1 MRPRPLS
8 GSRPVWRFSTP
19 SKTRSPARARARAA
33 CLRGRDVF
41 RSEKSALQPTTP
53 SLSACHCFQE
63 RQRRRTRVWTC
74 SPRLARAMVR
84 DSSGRERK
92 IQKTR
97 RAQLQL
103 GEFRSRSSPSAV
115 APKSTCASSPP
126 RATRPPTP
134 LPICARACALAD
146 RPARAWPCSQ
156 DDAAR
161 RRLQIAFHNSRRL
174 YFRNE
179 ARRSGPADPTPR
191 GHYS

>member
-1 MRPRPLS
+1 MA
-8 GSRPVWRFSTP
+8 FHNAAKDTF
-19 SKTRSPARARARAA
+19 ACARARAA
-33 CLRGRDVF
+33 RLRGRDVF
-41 RSEKSALQPTTP
+41 RSEKSALQPTHS
-53 SLSACHCFQE
+53 SLSACHSLQE
-63 RQRRRTRVWTC
+63 PALRRTRVWTC
-74 SPRLARAMVR
+74 SPRLARAVVR

-92 IQKTR
+92 IPKIR
-97 RAQLQL
+97 RTQLQL

-161 RRLQIAFHNSRRL
+161 RRLQIAFHNFRRL

-179 ARRSGPADPTPR
+179 VRRSGPADPTAR
-191 GHYS
+191 GRYS

>member
-1 MRPRPLS
+1 MS
-8 GSRPVWRFSTP
+8 GRG
-19 SKTRSPARARARAA
+19 RSLALGLYGVSQRRQKHVRLRARARAA

-74 SPRLARAMVR
+74 SPRLARAVVR

-92 IQKTR
+92 IPKIR
-97 RAQLQL
+97 RTQLQL
-103 GEFRSRSSPSAV
+103 GEFRSRRSPSAV
-115 APKSTCASSPP
+115 APKSTCACSPP

-161 RRLQIAFHNSRRL
+161 RRLQIAFHNFRRL

-179 ARRSGPADPTPR
+179 ARMSGPADPTAR
-191 GHYS
+191 GRYS

>member
-1 MRPRPLS
+1 MAS
-8 GSRPVWRFSTP
+8 IGAAITGISTIACAC
-19 SKTRSPARARARAA
+19 ARASRVCEGAMCFAA
-33 CLRGRDVF
+33 K
-41 RSEKSALQPTTP
+41 KSAPRNHS
-53 SLSACHCFQE
+53 SLSARHSLQE
-63 RQRRRTRVWTC
+63 PALRRTRVWTC
-74 SPRLARAMVR
+74 SPRLARAVVR

-92 IQKTR
+92 IPKIRQT
-97 RAQLQL
+97 QLQL

-161 RRLQIAFHNSRRL
+161 RRLQIAFHNFRRL

-179 ARRSGPADPTPR
+179 VRRSGPADPTAR